1 MKSVYRLM
9 AAPLLLGAVAFAG
22 VGCEALGL
30 EDKDDRRSSDRSR
43 GSDRISSR
51 DTDVRGGVGDIPTR
65 ARRLDTVR
73 GEKFTETFDRDG
85 TLYVLDR
92 DDGRVVYRGRVR
104 RDDRFSF
111 DPQNDEMRINNDRV
125 GGSDLN
131 LRAGHEYEFHL
142 LDESDERDERY

>member
-1 MKSVYRLM
+1 MKSVFRLM
-9 AAPLLLGAVAFAG
+9 AAPLLLGAAAVAG

-30 EDKDDRRSSDRSR
+30 DDKDDRRSRDRSR
-43 GSDRISSR
+43 GSERISSR
-51 DTDVRGGVGDIPTR
+51 DTDVRGGLSDIPSG

-73 GEKFTETFDRDG
+73 GKEFSETFDRDG

-92 DDGRVVYRGRVR
+92 DDGRVVYRGQVR

-111 DPQNDEMRINNDRV
+111 DPENDEMRINNDRV

-131 LRAGHEYEFHL
+131 LRAGHEYEFHF
-142 LDESDERDERY
+142 LDERDERDERY